1 MLVSGASKPSSKVLS
16 LVFFSISFF
25 FFYNHSTKKRHMTDV
40 LALWRGDELN
50 LKCE

>member
-1 MLVSGASKPSSKVLS
+1 MLGSGASKPSSKVLS
-16 LVFFSISFF
+16 LVVFAIS